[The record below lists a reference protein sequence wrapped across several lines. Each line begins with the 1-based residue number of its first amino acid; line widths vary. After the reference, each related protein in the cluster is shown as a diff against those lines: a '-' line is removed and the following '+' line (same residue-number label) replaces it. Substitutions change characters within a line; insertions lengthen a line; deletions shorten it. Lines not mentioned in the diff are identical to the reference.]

1 VYLVESDLTYALALS
16 DPFSSTAERIFTAAA
31 QKRIELA
38 VCSLSFQEMDSV
50 IKANQVDVDGNPED
64 FFHDL
69 AEKFADHGIAQEPML
84 MADTAQSIRFRKR
97 YGLTYFDSYHAACA
111 FRVGATLLSFDRAYL
126 RVREIKYRH
135 PDDLLREL
143 DSA

>member
-1 VYLVESDLTYALALS
+1 
-16 DPFSSTAERIFTAAA
+16 
-31 QKRIELA
+31 
-38 VCSLSFQEMDSV
+38 MDSV
-50 IKANQVDVDGNPED
+50 IKANQVDVDGTPED
-64 FFHDL
+64 FFQGL
-69 AEKFADHGIAQEPML
+69 AEHFADYGIAQEPML

-126 RVREIKYRH
+126 RVKEIKYRH
-135 PDDLLREL
+135 PDDLLHEL